1 MFSVQ
6 LNENNIV
13 VGVMSFPPQVPNQ
26 IAVQEFDDSLL
37 GKQYINGQFT
47 EVSAHDESN
56 PD

>member
-26 IAVQEFDDSLL
+26 IAVQAFDDSLL

-47 EVSAHDESN
+47 EPEPASN
-56 PD
+56 E